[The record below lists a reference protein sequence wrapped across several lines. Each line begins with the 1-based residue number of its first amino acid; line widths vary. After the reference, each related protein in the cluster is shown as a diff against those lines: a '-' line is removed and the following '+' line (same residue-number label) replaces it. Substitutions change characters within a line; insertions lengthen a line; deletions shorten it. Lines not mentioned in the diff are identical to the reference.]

1 VLCAWGFIVS
11 RFAWVSRWFGVLA
24 AALVCAALSATAASA
39 QASFSVSF
47 SPSSISVGGTATL
60 TYTITGDAI
69 FNADNVNFSNTLP
82 SGLVVATPSGLSI
95 PDNGPGSCNSGTA
108 TAADG
113 SGSVSFGVST
123 VGSNRTCIVK
133 VNVTATS
140 PGTKTNTVTLS
151 FLGGSDTK
159 TATLTVTPAAS
170 TTTLTSSLNPSQVGQ
185 PVTFTAT
192 VTGTSPT
199 GTVTFKDGATV
210 LGTVALS
217 GGVAALTTSS
227 LATGSHSI
235 TAEHSGDAN
244 NGPSTSAPL
253 MQTVSVAGTATAL
266 TSSLNP
272 SQAGQAVAFT
282 ATVTGVSP
290 TGTVTFKDGAT
301 VLGTVALSGGVATLS
316 TSALTTGAHSI
327 TAEYGGDANNGP
339 SASAA
344 LIQTVNTPAD
354 SLKLRSM
361 QVLGTKIAAQTS
373 GQAISGAIG
382 SAIGQGFS
390 GNGFQMGVN
399 GTPFSIAAAAT
410 PPGDGRMTLGAGL
423 NAAREAPPSGS
434 AWTPWVD
441 VRGTGWDTDAKD
453 ADIDGTQLNVLA
465 GVTWRPASDFI
476 VGALAGYE
484 SFNYSS
490 DLLTGQ
496 LDGNGWTVGGYLGW
510 RLAPGL
516 LLDVGGTRSD
526 IDYDASAGTA
536 AGSFTGERWL
546 VSGGL
551 TGTYRSSAFIFEP
564 SARVFALWESEDAYV
579 DNLGTVQD
587 ARDFSTGRASA
598 GLKVG
603 YPVAW
608 SSTVTVVPYAGA
620 FADYYFSS
628 DNAAALTIP
637 ALLPEEFV
645 DGAAA
650 RIVSG
655 LVVTAKDGARLALD
669 GELGGL
675 GNDFETWTARGSFAT
690 PF

>member
-1 VLCAWGFIVS
+1 VDF
-11 RFAWVSRWFGVLA
+11 
-24 AALVCAALSATAASA
+24 T
-39 QASFSVSF
+39 
-47 SPSSISVGGTATL
+47 
-60 TYTITGDAI
+60 
-69 FNADNVNFSNTLP
+69 NTLP
-82 SGLVVATPSGLSI
+82 SGLVVATPSGLNI
-95 PDNGPGSCNSGTA
+95 PNNTNTGCNGGTA
-108 TAADG
+108 TATAG
-113 SGSVSFGVST
+113 SSTVSFGTNTQDVS
-123 VGSNRTCIVK
+123 STCIIT
-133 VNVTATS
+133 VNVTATT
-140 PGTKTNTVTLS
+140 PGTKSNTVTLS
-151 FLGGSDTK
+151 FFGGSDTK
-159 TATLTVTPAAS
+159 TATLTVIPAAS
-170 TTTLTSSLNPSQVGQ
+170 TTT
-185 PVTFTAT
+185 
-192 VTGTSPT
+192 
-199 GTVTFKDGATV
+199 
-210 LGTVALS
+210 
-217 GGVAALTTSS
+217 
-227 LATGSHSI
+227 
-235 TAEHSGDAN
+235 
-244 NGPSTSAPL
+244 
-253 MQTVSVAGTATAL
+253 L

-282 ATVTGVSP
+282 ATVTGTSP
-290 TGTVTFKDGAT
+290 TGTVTFKDGAA
-301 VLGTVALSGGVATLS
+301 VLGTVALSGGVATLTNS
-316 TSALTTGAHSI
+316 SLTTGSHSI

-361 QVLGTKIAAQTS
+361 QVLGTKVAAQTS

-399 GTPFSIAAAAT
+399 GTPFSIAALGTAPSDT
-410 PPGDGRMTLGAGL
+410 RMSLGAGL
-423 NAAREAPPSGS
+423 NGARETPPSRS

-441 VRGTGWDTDAKD
+441 VRGTGWNTDAKD

-465 GVTWRPASDFI
+465 GLTWRPASDFI

-516 LLDVGGTRSD
+516 LLDLGGTRSD

-579 DNLGTVQD
+579 DNLGTAQD

-608 SSTVTVVPYAGA
+608 SRTVTVMPYAGA

-637 ALLPEEFV
+637 VLLPEEFV

-655 LVVTAKDGARLALD
+655 LAVTVKDGARLALD

>member
-1 VLCAWGFIVS
+1 MMSRLAWI
-11 RFAWVSRWFGVLA
+11 SRWFGALA
-24 AALVCAALSATAASA
+24 AVLVFAALSATSASA
-39 QASFSVSF
+39 QSPDFDMSFN
-47 SPSSISVGGTATL
+47 PSSISVGGTATL
-60 TYTITGDAI
+60 TYRITTGPGPDHA
-69 FNADNVNFSNTLP
+69 NSVNFDNALP
-82 SGLVVATPSGLSI
+82 SGVVVATLSI
-95 PDNGPGSCNSGTA
+95 PDNSSNGCNGSTA
-108 TAADG
+108 TAAAG
-113 SGSVSFGVST
+113 GGSVSFNVPSLGFEA
-123 VGSNRTCIVK
+123 TCIIE
-133 VNVTATS
+133 VNVTATTV
-140 PGTKTNTVTLS
+140 GTKTNSATLS
-151 FLGGSDTK
+151 FQGGTASD
-159 TATLTVTPAAS
+159 TATLTVTNPTA
-170 TTTLTSSLNPSQVGQ
+170 TTLTSSLNPSQAGQAVTFTATVTGSSPTGTVTFKDGATVLGTEPVSGGTASFTTSSLSAAAHSITAEYGGDANNIASTSAPLTQTVTMAGSTVALASSLNPSQAGQ

-192 VTGTSPT
+192 VAGTSPT

-217 GGVAALTTSS
+217 GGVATLTVSS
-227 LATGSHSI
+227 LTIGS
-235 TAEHSGDAN
+235 
-244 NGPSTSAPL
+244 
-253 MQTVSVAGTATAL
+253 
-266 TSSLNP
+266 
-272 SQAGQAVAFT
+272 
-282 ATVTGVSP
+282 
-290 TGTVTFKDGAT
+290 
-301 VLGTVALSGGVATLS
+301 
-316 TSALTTGAHSI
+316 HSI

-390 GNGFQMGVN
+390 GNGFQVGVN
-399 GTPFSIAAAAT
+399 GTPFSIAALGTAPDDT
-410 PPGDGRMTLGAGL
+410 RMSLGAGL
-423 NAAREAPPSGS
+423 NAARQTTPSRS
-434 AWTPWVD
+434 TWMPWVD
-441 VRGTGWDTDAKD
+441 VRGTGWNTDAKD

-484 SFNYSS
+484 SFHYSS

-536 AGSFTGERWL
+536 AGSFSGERWL

-564 SARVFALWESEDAYV
+564 SARVFALWENEDAYV
-579 DNLGTVQD
+579 DNLGTAQD

-603 YPVAW
+603 YPMAW
-608 SSTVTVVPYAGA
+608 SHAITVVPYAGA
-620 FADYYFSS
+620 YADYYFSS

-637 ALLPEEFV
+637 VLLPEEFV

-650 RIVSG
+650 RVVSG
-655 LVVTAKDGARLALD
+655 VVVTAEDGTRLALD

>member
-1 VLCAWGFIVS
+1 
-11 RFAWVSRWFGVLA
+11 
-24 AALVCAALSATAASA
+24 
-39 QASFSVSF
+39 
-47 SPSSISVGGTATL
+47 
-60 TYTITGDAI
+60 
-69 FNADNVNFSNTLP
+69 
-82 SGLVVATPSGLSI
+82 
-95 PDNGPGSCNSGTA
+95 
-108 TAADG
+108 
-113 SGSVSFGVST
+113 
-123 VGSNRTCIVK
+123 
-133 VNVTATS
+133 
-140 PGTKTNTVTLS
+140 
-151 FLGGSDTK
+151 
-159 TATLTVTPAAS
+159 
-170 TTTLTSSLNPSQVGQ
+170 
-185 PVTFTAT
+185 
-192 VTGTSPT
+192 
-199 GTVTFKDGATV
+199 
-210 LGTVALS
+210 
-217 GGVAALTTSS
+217 
-227 LATGSHSI
+227 
-235 TAEHSGDAN
+235 
-244 NGPSTSAPL
+244 
-253 MQTVSVAGTATAL
+253 
-266 TSSLNP
+266 
-272 SQAGQAVAFT
+272 
-282 ATVTGVSP
+282 
-290 TGTVTFKDGAT
+290 
-301 VLGTVALSGGVATLS
+301 
-316 TSALTTGAHSI
+316 
-327 TAEYGGDANNGP
+327 
-339 SASAA
+339 
-344 LIQTVNTPAD
+344 
-354 SLKLRSM
+354 M
-361 QVLGTKIAAQTS
+361 QVLGTKVAAQTS

-390 GNGFQMGVN
+390 GSPFQVGVN

-410 PPGDGRMTLGAGL
+410 PGDGRMALGAGL
-423 NAAREAPPSGS
+423 NTAREAPPPRS

-441 VRGTGWDTDAKD
+441 VRGTGWNTDAKD

>member
-1 VLCAWGFIVS
+1 VTV
-11 RFAWVSRWFGVLA
+11 
-24 AALVCAALSATAASA
+24 AS
-39 QASFSVSF
+39 
-47 SPSSISVGGTATL
+47 
-60 TYTITGDAI
+60 
-69 FNADNVNFSNTLP
+69 
-82 SGLVVATPSGLSI
+82 
-95 PDNGPGSCNSGTA
+95 
-108 TAADG
+108 
-113 SGSVSFGVST
+113 ST
-123 VGSNRTCIVK
+123 V
-133 VNVTATS
+133 A
-140 PGTKTNTVTLS
+140 L
-151 FLGGSDTK
+151 
-159 TATLTVTPAAS
+159 A
-170 TTTLTSSLNPSQVGQ
+170 SSLNPSEAGQ
-185 PVTFTAT
+185 AVTFTAT
-192 VTGTSPT
+192 VTGATPT

-210 LGTVALS
+210 L
-217 GGVAALTTSS
+217 
-227 LATGSHSI
+227 
-235 TAEHSGDAN
+235 N
-244 NGPSTSAPL
+244 
-253 MQTVSVAGTATAL
+253 
-266 TSSLNP
+266 
-272 SQAGQAVAFT
+272 
-282 ATVTGVSP
+282 
-290 TGTVTFKDGAT
+290 
-301 VLGTVALSGGVATLS
+301 TVALSGGVATLT
-316 TSALTTGAHSI
+316 TSSLTTGSHSI

-344 LIQTVNTPAD
+344 LIQTVDTPAD

-361 QVLGTKIAAQTS
+361 QVLGTKVAAQTS

-390 GNGFQMGVN
+390 GNAFQVGVN
-399 GTPFSIAAAAT
+399 GTPFSIAALGTAPDDT
-410 PPGDGRMTLGAGL
+410 RMSLGAGL
-423 NAAREAPPSGS
+423 NAARQTMPSRS

-579 DNLGTVQD
+579 DNLGTAQD

-608 SSTVTVVPYAGA
+608 SRTVTVVPYAGA

-628 DNAAALTIP
+628 DNAAPLTIP
-637 ALLPEEFV
+637 VLLPEEFV

-655 LVVTAKDGARLALD
+655 LAVTTKDGARLALD